1 MRRNKFRSRVVPTL
15 LVGALIVAACSSDDD
30 DSTTTEAV
38 STEAP
43 TTDAATDDTA
53 TEDTAAPATDAP
65 VTDDTAA
72 PVTDAVEEEPYE
84 GEVGV
89 DDETIKIGLFLPESG
104 PYSVGTTDTGTAIF
118 TAGFSE
124 VNAAGGINGRQ
135 IEVVLYDDGSGDP
148 AVTQDN
154 FKDAK
159 DEVFATMAVI
169 GNTSTTLSQ
178 LGEEAGVPS
187 VLGNVDGRVAR
198 ENMWT
203 FAAGPYWDMSS
214 RLMDDYI
221 LSVADTDTPIG
232 VVYMASPNGEGAF
245 EAFMEEADASGLNVV
260 VEKPLEPFPST
271 CSNEIGA
278 MQDAGVEMVFM
289 VTASLPAICMIRA
302 ANEAGYEPSAWLSC
316 ADCWNLDLVAQA
328 VGTLPPTSMGMGWT
342 TTMETEAG
350 QHYIDV
356 VHEFVPDAPDKDID
370 IDGLLIYAPG
380 QLLIA
385 GLEAAGPKLTRQGFS
400 DAMETTV
407 SGVETGYGPP
417 PIFGPGDRSGPQT
430 VSLWGPGTRLIDGE
444 EVSTWITTDPT
455 WRNEF

>member
-15 LVGALIVAACSSDDD
+15 LVGALIVGACSSDDD
-30 DSTTTEAV
+30 DSTTTEAP

-43 TTDAATDDTA
+43 TTDAPDDTGA
-53 TEDTAAPATDAP
+53 PTTDAPDDTAAPATEAP
-65 VTDDTAA
+65 D
-72 PVTDAVEEEPYE
+72 EPYE

-89 DDETIKIGLFLPESG
+89 DDETIKIGLFLPQTG
-104 PYSVGTTDTGTAIF
+104 PYSAGTSDTGTATFNAGF
-118 TAGFSE
+118 TAA
-124 VNAAGGINGRQ
+124 NAAGGIHGRD

-169 GNTSTTLSQ
+169 GNTATTLSQ
-178 LGEEAGVPS
+178 LGEEEGVPS

-214 RLMDDYI
+214 RLMAKYI
-221 LSVADTDTPIG
+221 LSVADTETPVG
-232 VVYMASPNGEGAF
+232 VVYMASPNGEGAY
-245 EAFMEEADASGLNVV
+245 EAFMEEADAEGLNVV
-260 VEKPLEPFPST
+260 VEQPIDVFPST
-271 CSNEIGA
+271 CSNEVSR
-278 MQDAGVEMVFM
+278 MEDAGVEMVFII
-289 VTASLPAICMIRA
+289 TASLPGICMIRSA
-302 ANEAGYEPSAWLSC
+302 REAGYEPDAWLSC
-316 ADCWNLDLVAQA
+316 ADCWNLDLVANA
-328 VGTLPPTSMGMGWT
+328 VGTLPETAIGLGWT

-350 QHYIDV
+350 QEFTATV
-356 VHEFVPDAPDKDID
+356 KEFVPDATEKDID
-370 IDGLLIYAPG
+370 IDALLVYAPG

-385 GLEAAGPKLTRQGFS
+385 GLEAAGPKLTRQGFF
-400 DAMETTV
+400 DQMETTV

-430 VSLWGPGTRLIDGE
+430 VSLWGPGTRMADGE
-444 EVSTWITTDPT
+444 EVATWVTIDPA
-455 WRNEF
+455 WVNEF